1 MTGEE
6 SGVKLLKQ
14 EIKDK
19 VEQIRQG
26 IVPKGYKKTMLGII
40 PEDWEVNKLSE
51 VSEVTMG
58 QSPRSEFYNTEQKGL
73 PLVQGNAD
81 IKNRRTYPRNYTTDI
96 TKTCLPDDI
105 ILSVRAPVGEISRSI
120 HKACI
125 GRGVCSIRA
134 KGKFDSDY
142 LFYFLIQNE
151 RKWKKLSQGST
162 FVAVNSQDIRD
173 FPITSTSRLEQQKIA
188 DILSTWDRAIE
199 LKESLIKEKEEQK
212 KGLMQELL
220 TPVNS
225 NQWFKLKLR
234 DLGKTYNG
242 LTGKTRKDFGTGKK
256 FITFKNIFDNSKL
269 NLNVFD
275 RVLLKEGEKQNMI
288 KYGDVFFTTSSETPH
303 EVGMSSVLLDEI
315 EEDIYLNSFCFG
327 FRLNSFE
334 EVLPEFLRYCLR
346 GDSFR
351 YEMMRLAQ
359 GSTRFNL
366 SKTEFLKTT
375 LEVPS
380 ISQQQRIAKIL
391 STADQEIDLLKQEV
405 EQLKKQKKGLMQ
417 LLLTGIV
424 RVKEAVTGG

>member
-19 VEQIRQG
+19 VEQISQG

-151 RKWKKLSQGST
+151 GKWKRLSQGST

-199 LKESLIKEKEEQK
+199 LKESLVKEKEERK
-212 KGLMQELL
+212 KGLMQRLL
-220 TPVNS
+220 TS
-225 NQWFKLKLR
+225 QDDWEEKR
-234 DLGKTYNG
+234 LGDISKIVTGTTPKTSVAKYYNG
-242 LTGKTRKDFGTGKK
+242 EYPW
-256 FITFKNIFDNSKL
+256 ITPTDITDSKYIF
-269 NLNVFD
+269 
-275 RVLLKEGEKQNMI
+275 
-288 KYGDVFFTTSSETPH
+288 SSERKLTKKGLEKGRYVPK
-303 EVGMSSVLLDEI
+303 GSLLVTCIASIGKNAILKNDGSCNQQINAIYPSDEHS
-315 EEDIYLNSFCFG
+315 N
-327 FRLNSFE
+327 
-334 EVLPEFLRYCLR
+334 EFLYYLV
-346 GDSFR
+346 SFNNNK
-351 YEMMRLAQ
+351 L
-359 GSTRFNL
+359 L
-366 SKTEFLKTT
+366 SYAATTATAIINKQTFENIMFLIPP
-375 LEVPS
+375 LSE
-380 ISQQQRIAKIL
+380 QQRIAKIL

-405 EQLKKQKKGLMQ
+405 EQLKEQKKGLMQ

-424 RVKEAVTGG
+424 RVKEAVTSG

>member
-19 VEQIRQG
+19 VEQISQG

-151 RKWKKLSQGST
+151 GKWKRLSQGST

-199 LKESLIKEKEEQK
+199 LKESLVKEKEERK
-212 KGLMQELL
+212 KGLMQRLL
-220 TPVNS
+220 TS
-225 NQWFKLKLR
+225 QDDWEEKR
-234 DLGKTYNG
+234 LGDISKIVTGTTPKTSVAKYYNG
-242 LTGKTRKDFGTGKK
+242 EYPW
-256 FITFKNIFDNSKL
+256 ITPTDITDSKYIF
-269 NLNVFD
+269 
-275 RVLLKEGEKQNMI
+275 
-288 KYGDVFFTTSSETPH
+288 SSERKLTKKGLEKGRYVPK
-303 EVGMSSVLLDEI
+303 GSLLVTCIASIGKNAILKNDGSCNQQINAIYPSDEHS
-315 EEDIYLNSFCFG
+315 N
-327 FRLNSFE
+327 
-334 EVLPEFLRYCLR
+334 EFLYYLV
-346 GDSFR
+346 SFNNNK
-351 YEMMRLAQ
+351 L
-359 GSTRFNL
+359 L
-366 SKTEFLKTT
+366 SYAATTATAIINKQTFENIMFLIPP
-375 LEVPS
+375 LSE
-380 ISQQQRIAKIL
+380 QHRIAKIL

-405 EQLKKQKKGLMQ
+405 EQLKEQKKGLMQ

-424 RVKEAVTGG
+424 RVKEAVTSG